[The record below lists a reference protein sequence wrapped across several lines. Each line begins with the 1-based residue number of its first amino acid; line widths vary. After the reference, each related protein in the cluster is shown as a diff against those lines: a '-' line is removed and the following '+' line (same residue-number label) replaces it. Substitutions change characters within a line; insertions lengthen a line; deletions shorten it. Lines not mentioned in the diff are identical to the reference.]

1 MAGARGE
8 GTVEFQGQTLP
19 VLLTNR
25 AIAEA
30 EKATG
35 KTMIQLAQAG
45 STGNIGMNDIVQLLR
60 AGLEYGRRDADIK
73 RQVYSVDDAY
83 DVLDELGFAP
93 CAKVVILALSD
104 VLSYRGEDADSKRSD
119 AGPPVTA
126 RSET

>member
-8 GTVEFQGQTLP
+8 GTIQYQGEELP

-35 KTMIQLAQAG
+35 KTMVQLAQSG

-60 AGLEYGRRDADIK
+60 AGLEYGRRDAGIR
-73 RQVYSVDDAY
+73 RQVYSVSDAY
-83 DVLDELGFAP
+83 DVMDERGFAEV
-93 CAKVVILALSD
+93 AEVVCLALAD
-104 VLSYRGEDADSKRSD
+104 VMSYHSEESAD
-119 AGPPVTA
+119 PPVMA